1 MSFWKRKI
9 ATFMI
14 SQTVS
19 LLGSS
24 LVMYA
29 IMWHVTLSTQSGSM
43 MLIMVLTTF
52 IPSLLLTP
60 FAGVWADRIN
70 RRFLIIAADLL
81 IALVTLL
88 VAILLLFNIRDLWIL
103 FIVSVIRAIGQAIHQ
118 PAVSA
123 VYPQIVP
130 KDKLIKVQGIAQGIQ
145 SASFVAMPLLAGLL
159 LSLFPI
165 EYILFIDVITA
176 FIAVTILL
184 VFVKLPR
191 HVGEVNDTKI
201 HYFADMKDGIRYA
214 KGHPFVFSVL
224 IFSFL
229 FMIMVAA
236 PSFLSY
242 LQVARVFG
250 DEAWRLSLLEAFFGV
265 GMLLGS
271 ILISFWGGFK
281 NRLITFFLSYIFI
294 GIGTI
299 VLGIPF
305 NFYFYI
311 SMWSM
316 VGFFI
321 AISNP
326 VIVGLIQEK
335 VDPAYI
341 GRVFSV
347 FSLIN
352 TVSMPLGMIVF
363 GPLADV
369 INVSHIILVAGIMM
383 GIIAI
388 VPLFNKRLLKE
399 GKKAQKMSDE
409 ELSKIS

>member
-1 MSFWKRKI
+1 
-9 ATFMI
+9 MI

>member
-88 VAILLLFNIRDLWIL
+88 VAILLIFNIRDLWIL

-159 LSLFPI
+159 LSSFSI

-184 VFVKLPR
+184 IFVKLPR
-191 HVGEVNDTKI
+191 HIGEVKDTKI
-201 HYFADMKDGIRYA
+201 HYFTDMKDGIRYA
-214 KGHPFVFSVL
+214 KSHPFVFSVL

-250 DEAWRLSLLEAFFGV
+250 DEPWRLSLLEAFFGA
-265 GMLLGS
+265 GMLIGS

-281 NRLITFFLSYIFI
+281 NRLMTFFLAYLFI
-294 GIGTI
+294 GVGTI
-299 VLGIPF
+299 LLGIPF
-305 NFYFYI
+305 NYYFYI

-388 VPLFNKRLLKE
+388 VPLFNKPLLKE
-399 GKKAQKMSDE
+399 GKKAAKVSEE

>member
-14 SQTVS
+14 SQTIS

-88 VAILLLFNIRDLWIL
+88 VAILLIFNIRDLWIL

-159 LSLFPI
+159 LTMFPI

-184 VFVKLPR
+184 IFVKLPR
-191 HVGEVNDTKI
+191 HIGEVNDTKI

-214 KGHPFVFSVL
+214 KSHPFVFSVL
-224 IFSFL
+224 TFSFL

-250 DEAWRLSLLEAFFGV
+250 DEPWRLSLLEAFFGA
-265 GMLLGS
+265 GMLIGS

-281 NRLITFFLSYIFI
+281 NRLITFFFAYIFI
-294 GIGTI
+294 GVGTI
-299 VLGIPF
+299 LLGIPF
-305 NFYFYI
+305 NYYFYI

-399 GKKAQKMSDE
+399 GKKTPKVSEE

>member
-159 LSLFPI
+159 LSLFSI

-214 KGHPFVFSVL
+214 KGHPFVLSVL

>member
-14 SQTVS
+14 SQTIS

-88 VAILLLFNIRDLWIL
+88 VAILLIFNIRDLWIL

-145 SASFVAMPLLAGLL
+145 SASFVAMPLIAGLL
-159 LSLFPI
+159 LTMFPI

-184 VFVKLPR
+184 IFVKLPR
-191 HVGEVNDTKI
+191 HIGEVNDTKI

-214 KGHPFVFSVL
+214 KSHPFVFSVL
-224 IFSFL
+224 TFSFL

-250 DEAWRLSLLEAFFGV
+250 DEPWRLSLLEAFFGA
-265 GMLLGS
+265 GMLIGS

-281 NRLITFFLSYIFI
+281 NRLITFFFAYIFI
-294 GIGTI
+294 GVGTI
-299 VLGIPF
+299 LLGIPF
-305 NFYFYI
+305 NYYFYI

-399 GKKAQKMSDE
+399 GKKAPKVSAE